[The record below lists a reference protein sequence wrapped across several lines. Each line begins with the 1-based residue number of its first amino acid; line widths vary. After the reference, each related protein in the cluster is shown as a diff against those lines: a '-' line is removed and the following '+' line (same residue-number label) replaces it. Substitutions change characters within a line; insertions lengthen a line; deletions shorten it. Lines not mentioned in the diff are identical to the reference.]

1 MTPIGSSRSSMV
13 GSSRGL
19 VGEVATAL
27 GRRITTGAIAPGS
40 LVDPEAVAREFDSSR
55 TVVRE
60 ALKVVAAKGLIESR
74 PHAGTTVRPRRDWRL
89 TDPEVM
95 AWRTG
100 GGADIQL
107 VAEIDE
113 VRSAIEP
120 LGARLAAQ
128 RCGDGDVTR
137 IRAAMDRLRAT
148 ASRPGSDDWVA
159 ADLEL
164 HRQILQAAGNELLA
178 SLEGLLEPALQAR
191 DLLVGATGDPQ
202 RAVDAHEAVVVA
214 IERRRPQ
221 AAERAMRRLIATA
234 AVESGAVIGSR
245 R

>member
-1 MTPIGSSRSSMV
+1 MV

-19 VGEVATAL
+19 VGEVAAEL
-27 GRRITTGAIAPGS
+27 GRRITTGAVAPGS
-40 LVDPEAVAREFDSSR
+40 LVDPEALAREFGSSR

-60 ALKVVAAKGLIESR
+60 SLKVVAAKGLIESR
-74 PHAGTTVRPRRDWRL
+74 PHAGTTVRPRHDWRL

-95 AWRTG
+95 GWRTV
-100 GGADIQL
+100 GGADHRL

-128 RCGDGDVTR
+128 RADSGAVAD
-137 IRAAMDRLRAT
+137 IRSAMNRLRA
-148 ASRPGSDDWVA
+148 AAERPGSAEWVA

-191 DLLVGATGDPQ
+191 DELVGDAGDPQ
-202 RAVDAHEAVVVA
+202 RAVDAHEDVVVA

-234 AVESGAVIGSR
+234 AVESSAVIGAKR
-245 R
+245 

>member
-1 MTPIGSSRSSMV
+1 MV

-19 VGEVATAL
+19 VGEVAAAL
-27 GRRITTGAIAPGS
+27 GRRITTGVIAPGT
-40 LVDPEAVAREFDSSR
+40 LVDPEAVAAEFGTSR

-60 ALKVVAAKGLIESR
+60 ALKVIAAKGLIESR
-74 PHAGTTVRPRRDWRL
+74 PHAGTTVRPRSDWRL

-100 GGADIQL
+100 GGADVQL
-107 VAEIDE
+107 IAEIDE

-128 RCGDGDVTR
+128 RAESDALTR
-137 IRAAMDRLRAT
+137 IRSAMDRLRA
-148 ASRPGSDDWVA
+148 AADRPGSAEWVT
-159 ADLEL
+159 ADVEL
-164 HRQILQAAGNELLA
+164 HRQILQAGNNELLA

-191 DLLVGATGDPQ
+191 DQLVGAAGDPR
-202 RAVDAHEAVVVA
+202 RAVDAHEEVVVA
-214 IERRRPQ
+214 IERRRPV

-234 AVESGAVIGSR
+234 ADESSAVIASKR
-245 R
+245 

>member
-1 MTPIGSSRSSMV
+1 MTV

-19 VGEVATAL
+19 VGEVAATV
-27 GRRITTGAIAPGS
+27 GRRITTGAITPGS
-40 LVDPEAVAREFDSSR
+40 LVDPEALAREFGSSR

-74 PHAGTTVRPRRDWRL
+74 PHAGTRVRPRRDWRL

-95 AWRTG
+95 AWRTA
-100 GGADIQL
+100 GGADVRL

-120 LGARLAAQ
+120 LGARLAA
-128 RCGDGDVTR
+128 RRADRDAVAR
-137 IRAAMDRLRAT
+137 IRSAMDRLRA
-148 ASRPGSDDWVA
+148 AGSHPGSPDWVA

-164 HRQILQAAGNELLA
+164 HRTILHAAGNELLA

-191 DLLVGATGDPQ
+191 DQLVGATGDPEG
-202 RAVDAHEAVVVA
+202 AIDAHEAVVVA

-221 AAERAMRRLIATA
+221 AAGRAMRQLIATA
-234 AVESGAVIGSR
+234 AAESTAVIAAWR
-245 R
+245 